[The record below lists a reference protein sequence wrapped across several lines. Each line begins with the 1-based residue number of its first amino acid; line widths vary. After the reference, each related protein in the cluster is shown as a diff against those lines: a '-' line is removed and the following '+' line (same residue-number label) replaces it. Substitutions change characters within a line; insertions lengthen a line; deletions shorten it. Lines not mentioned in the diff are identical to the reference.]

1 VVCVDVYIECLS
13 VNLALGLS
21 SSKSLLLFLIIVG
34 SVFVILLFFTSDRN
48 PSSGQNSIVP
58 CLPRPEP
65 DFSEMVLLDFDDGN
79 DIAQN
84 ILQIGKTGLGAESD
98 WSIVG
103 DEEAPS
109 PPNVLAQTASEEV
122 SFHFPYVIV
131 ASDRLSNVDVTV
143 QFKAI
148 SGGIDQA
155 AGIIFRFVDSDN
167 YYVLRANALEDNLVL
182 FKFVDGERP
191 FIASASVPIPKDEWR
206 SLRVSVVGE
215 CIQGYIDDTILIE
228 IEDSTFKEGLV
239 GLWTKADSVT
249 DFDNLVIEY

>member
-1 VVCVDVYIECLS
+1 M
-13 VNLALGLS
+13 GLS
-21 SSKSLLLFLIIVG
+21 SSKSLLLFLVAVG
-34 SVFVILLFFTSDRN
+34 SVFVLLLFFTSDLN

-58 CLPRPEP
+58 CLPRPGP
-65 DFSEMVLLDFDDGN
+65 DFSEKVLLDFDEGN
-79 DIAQN
+79 DLAQN

-98 WSIVG
+98 WSIVE

-122 SFHFPYVIV
+122 NFHFPYVIV
-131 ASDRLSNVDVTV
+131 ATDRLRDVDVSV

-155 AGIIFRFVDSDN
+155 AGIIFRFVDSNN

-191 FIASASVPIPKDEWR
+191 FIASASVEIPEGEWHSVR
-206 SLRVSVVGE
+206 AVVVGE
-215 CIQGYIDDTILIE
+215 CIQGYLDDTLLIE
-228 IEDSTFKEGLV
+228 TQDSSFKEGLV

-249 DFDNLVIEY
+249 YFDNLVIEY